1 MLWLAGVGV
10 MSMAVWLVFVRPVRP
25 LDLNVFLAAGRAVA
39 HGHSPYPVLGSR
51 HLWSGSAFVY
61 PWLTAWIFAP
71 AAAISSHAAALL
83 MTVASVAAI
92 AAGVWSLAGFRLIP
106 FACVLFSA
114 PTIDGLQMGTLN
126 ALLFLGVCLAW
137 RWRDRRAWAGLVI
150 GLLVTLKL
158 LCWPLAVWLLLT
170 RRWRAA
176 TFAVGTGTIL
186 LGAGW
191 VFGPI
196 GPGLY
201 EHILGQLSAHETI
214 ASFGLQGLLVRWSVP
229 VGAAQLVGLGSAAVL
244 IAIMRNRGDTMI
256 YAAAVVGALLASP
269 VVWYHYYL
277 LAAAPLL
284 LVRNGSWWYLLIGW
298 ASVAARESYG
308 LSWYPVSL
316 LANVGLGIVGAIALV
331 HLVGI
336 PGGAFQSRRQQWL
349 TVGISAVGATVLT
362 AALIADA
369 RAPGGLDAT
378 LPVGASVILLLV
390 AAARLPGPPVARG
403 IGR

>member
-10 MSMAVWLVFVRPVRP
+10 MSMAVWLVFVRSVRP

-39 HGHSPYPVLGSR
+39 HGHSPYPVLGSP

-61 PWLTAWIFAP
+61 PWVTAWIFAP

-83 MTVASVAAI
+83 MTVSSVAAI

-114 PTIDGLQMGTLN
+114 PTIDGLQMRTLN

-137 RWRDRRAWAGLVI
+137 RWRDRPAWAGLVI

-191 VFGPI
+191 VPLDRGSTNTYWANF
-196 GPGLY
+196 
-201 EHILGQLSAHETI
+201 SAHETI

-229 VGAAQLVGLGSAAVL
+229 VGAAQLIGLGSAAVL

-269 VVWYHYYL
+269 VVWYHYYR

-284 LVRNGSWWYLLIGW
+284 LARNGSWWYLLIGW

-331 HLVGI
+331 RLMGI
-336 PGGAFQSRRQQWL
+336 PGGAFQSRRQRWL

-378 LPVGASVILLLV
+378 VPVGASVTLLLI
-390 AAARLPGPPVARG
+390 AAARPPGPPTVRG